1 MIQSAQE
8 LVNTSILKASKI
20 ALVLQK
26 RAGAFFLIYL
36 FIARNCIVCCNS
48 PAGMSYVARIE
59 QKEKRTEP
67 QEKALRA
74 PEWQAADQTECQLH
88 LSSPESRY
96 YELTATIGGILI
108 VSKAAGGRKRKKAVY
123 FAQIMLGRSVEG

>member
-1 MIQSAQE
+1 MRWFLQE
-8 LVNTSILKASKI
+8 EP
-20 ALVLQK
+20 AL
-26 RAGAFFLIYL
+26 FCLIYL
-36 FIARNCIVCCNS
+36 FTASTCIVCCNS
-48 PAGMSYVARIE
+48 AAGVSYVARIE
-59 QKEKRTEP
+59 QEEKRTEP

-108 VSKAAGGRKRKKAVY
+108 VSKAAGGRKRKEAVY
-123 FAQIMLGRSVEG
+123 SAQLMLGRRLEG